1 MPLELQGLTPMPLQ
15 PAPTDLISLLRSA
28 LDVADALGMSRI
40 ACHIDHALALTL
52 EATAADQPAAPSI
65 SSRM

>member
-1 MPLELQGLTPMPLQ
+1 MPVQ
-15 PAPTDLISLLRSA
+15 PAPTELISLLRSA

-52 EATAADQPAAPSI
+52 EAMATDQPAAPSAI
-65 SSRM
+65 NSRM